1 MSPLTMKGCKI
12 RPKCDIHVCMLGTAF
27 QWRGGVFII
36 LKLAMTGGL
45 GLNGLVG
52 RITPLCRLLRQSRG
66 TENLF

>member
-12 RPKCDIHVCMLGTAF
+12 RPKCDIHVCMLGTA
-27 QWRGGVFII
+27 VFII

-52 RITPLCRLLRQSRG
+52 RITHFSHLLPQARG